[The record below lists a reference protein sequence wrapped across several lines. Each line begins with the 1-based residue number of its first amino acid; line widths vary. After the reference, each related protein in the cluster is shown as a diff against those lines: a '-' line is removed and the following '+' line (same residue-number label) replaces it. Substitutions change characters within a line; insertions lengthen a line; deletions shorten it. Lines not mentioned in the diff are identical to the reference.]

1 MSITNDAF
9 SERLNTSVP
18 VIVLSRRVGPFQ
30 HCPLAIARSL
40 GRLGVPVYTMRDQK
54 SEPTAKSRYVRA
66 ALAFPTGNADS
77 ALLESLLGLAGSLSA
92 AVLLP
97 IDDLAAVFVGDH
109 QEQLAEAFLLPA
121 APAGIQRRLASKREL
136 WRLCQELDL
145 PTPLSTFP
153 ESESEVL
160 EQAEDHGYPVVVK
173 RAEPWFAP
181 RDPAAPSVAIAADR
195 VQLLDAYARM
205 ESDIEPQ
212 VMLQQYIPGGSE
224 SVWMF
229 NGYVGEGAACLCAFT
244 GRKLRQAGPGTG
256 PTTLGV
262 CEENR
267 EVIELAERL
276 LRALDYRGIVD
287 MGFRYDSRDGAYK
300 LLDVNPRLG
309 STFRL
314 FVSDNGLDVVRALHL
329 DLTGRAVP
337 ASKIAGGRKWID
349 ERTDVVTSFRMARLG
364 MLGLRSWAL
373 PLRGVNEGAWWA
385 ADDPQPFWSMAA
397 AFAPHAFRRLAGRNG
412 VVDRAEG

>member
-1 MSITNDAF
+1 MTFTDDAF
-9 SERLNTSVP
+9 RERLDTSVP

-54 SEPTAKSRYVRA
+54 SEPTAKSRYVRE
-66 ALAFPTGNADS
+66 ALAFPPIDGDD
-77 ALLESLLGLAGSLSA
+77 ALLESLLGLADRLGDSI
-92 AVLLP
+92 LLP

-109 QEQLAEAFLLPA
+109 QEQLSERFLLPA
-121 APAGIQRRLASKREL
+121 APAGVQRRLASKREL
-136 WRLCQELDL
+136 WRLCQKLDL
-145 PTPLSTFP
+145 PTPVSTFP
-153 ESESEVL
+153 ESESELL
-160 EQAEDHGYPVVVK
+160 EQAEAHGYPVVVK
-173 RAEPWFAP
+173 RAEPWFAS

-195 VQLLDAYARM
+195 AQLLDAYARM

-229 NGYVGEGAACLCAFT
+229 NGYVGDGATCLCAFT

-256 PTTLGV
+256 PTTLGI

-267 EVIELAERL
+267 EVMALAERL

-287 MGFRYDSRDGAYK
+287 MGFRHDSRDGAYK

-314 FVSDNGLDVVRALHL
+314 FVSEDGLDVVRALHL
-329 DLTGRAVP
+329 HLTGRSVP
-337 ASKIAGGRKWID
+337 PSRVAGGRKWLD
-349 ERTDVVTSFRMARLG
+349 ERTDAVTSFRMARLG

-397 AFAPHAFRRLAGRNG
+397 AFGPHALRRLADRTGVAGR
-412 VVDRAEG
+412 AKA